1 MARLLARNLGLM
13 LLMMATLSFI
23 VFVAVEW
30 DPNRIAANA
39 IPQSS
44 AEQRLGWLKNNNYL
58 ALDEAGEIARD
69 AAGEP
74 VYIGLF
80 TRYFRWMGRTVGGDF
95 GYSARFKV
103 PVGDLLWKRLGNTAI
118 LAGLT
123 MALMVPLALLF
134 GILAGMR
141 EGSTRDR
148 ALSVAAIISTSVPE
162 FASAVIAI
170 AVFVFWLEWLPGTS
184 AMIGGFDWKQI
195 IMPVGVL
202 VIYGAG
208 YIARITRASMA
219 EVMNA
224 PFIRTAILKGL
235 PYKKVVL
242 RHALR
247 NALITPV
254 TVIMLQFPWLLSGVI
269 VVESAFAYKG
279 FGTLLL
285 DAAEFNDSNL
295 IEACTLVT
303 VAVVVA
309 TQVIS
314 DIIYTYLNPRI
325 RFQ

>member
-1 MARLLARNLGLM
+1 MARLLLRYLGVIV
-13 LLMMATLSFI
+13 LMMAILSFI
-23 VFVAVEW
+23 VFTAVEW
-30 DPNRIAANA
+30 NPDAIASNA

-44 AEQRLGWLKNNNYL
+44 AEQRLGWLKNNGYL
-58 ALDEAGEIARD
+58 VLDDDGEIVRD
-69 AAGEP
+69 AGGEA
-74 VYIGLF
+74 VYVDLF
-80 TRYFRWMGRTVGGDF
+80 TRYFRWFGRTIRGDF

-103 PVGDLLWKRLGNTAI
+103 PVNDLLWRRLGNTAI

-123 MALMVPLALLF
+123 MALMVPIALLF

-141 EGSTRDR
+141 EGSARDR
-148 ALSVAAIISTSVPE
+148 TLSVVAIISTSVPE
-162 FASAVIAI
+162 FASAIIFIAI
-170 AVFVFWLEWLPGTS
+170 FVFWLEWLPGTS
-184 AMIGGFDWKQI
+184 AMIGGFDWRQVI
-195 IMPVGVL
+195 LPVAVL
-202 VIYGAG
+202 VVYGAG

-285 DAAEFNDSNL
+285 DAAEFKDSNL

-303 VAVVVA
+303 VVVVVS
-309 TQVIS
+309 TQAIS